1 MLMKVNKT
9 LNEPQQELAE
19 AQEKRKKGNDGNCDE
34 VIKSKVKLNETVD
47 KIKGDVFENVDRTV
61 KLSIKKLKLWM
72 KLSRK

>member
-9 LNEPQQELAE
+9 LNEPQQEFAE

-34 VIKSKVKLNETVD
+34 VTKSKVKLNETVD
-47 KIKGDVFENVDRTV
+47 KIKGDVFENVDLTV

-72 KLSRK
+72 TLSRK

>member
-19 AQEKRKKGNDGNCDE
+19 AQEKRKKENDGNCDE
-34 VIKSKVKLNETVD
+34 VIKSKVKLNEAVD

-72 KLSRK
+72 TLSRK